1 MEGNF
6 WQGLWIGKEPA
17 GDTHVRSREVVRPTG
32 GIVRGKF
39 PSRKNGRMVHYEGL
53 LELDA
58 IYYFET
64 SPNIVLYRE
73 QLAKIFY
80 PDGARLRRYTPD
92 FEVTL
97 HTGEVVN
104 IEVKPKAK
112 LVSPEI
118 REKFES
124 ISEYYARRGDPFVI
138 LHDEVIRKKPR
149 LTNLKLIYHQA
160 VRIPP
165 NLHAAEIAVQRFSL
179 EFPMSLSACIE
190 RLSTRQVCTFC
201 LLMSGLLRCSL
212 DQPIT
217 YETSIEL
224 SPDTNHAWF
233 FLAKEYGF

>member
-32 GIVRGKF
+32 GIIRGKF

-58 IYYFET
+58 IYHLET
-64 SPNIVLYRE
+64 SPNIALYRE
-73 QLAKIFY
+73 QFAKIFY
-80 PDGARLRRYTPD
+80 PDGDRIRRYTPD
-92 FEVTL
+92 FEVIL

-112 LVSPEI
+112 LASSEI
-118 REKFES
+118 RAKFER
-124 ISEYYARRGDPFVI
+124 ISGYYARRGDRFVI
-138 LHDEVIRKKPR
+138 LHDEVIREKPR
-149 LTNLKLIYHQA
+149 LANLKSIYHQSA
-160 VRIPP
+160 RIPP
-165 NLHAAEIAVQRFSL
+165 NAHAAEIAVQRFSR
-179 EFPMSLSACIE
+179 EFPMPLAACIE
-190 RLSTRQVCTFC
+190 RLSSRQVCTFC

-224 SPDTNHAWF
+224 SLETDHAWF